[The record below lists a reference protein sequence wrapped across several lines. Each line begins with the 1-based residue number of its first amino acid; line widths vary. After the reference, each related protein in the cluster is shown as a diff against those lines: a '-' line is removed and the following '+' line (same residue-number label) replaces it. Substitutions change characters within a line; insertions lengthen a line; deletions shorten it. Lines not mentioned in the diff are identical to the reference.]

1 VQNLIPLATAVIIHT
16 AKEAEKPEQGRD
28 AKECVDTPFFADLL
42 KVVGFEQR
50 EVTSVINKIKT
61 GNYNRRKLHQAYRSD
76 TLKVQAPAVE
86 G

>member
-1 VQNLIPLATAVIIHT
+1 MQNFIPLATAVIIHT
-16 AKEAEKPEQGRD
+16 AKEAERPEQERD

-50 EVTSVINKIKT
+50 EITSVINKIKT
-61 GNYNRRKLHQAYRSD
+61 GNYNRRKLHQAYR
-76 TLKVQAPAVE
+76 TGILKAQTPAGE